1 MRRKLAVL
9 AALCAALTLAGPSS
23 ALDVGVTEDEGNT
36 NPSFVYATLQDLGMT
51 TNVMSIRWNPLD
63 PLGLPAN
70 FQDIKGAASVAAA
83 HGVSIILATY
93 QEKNTGITDTP
104 DAPAVFAQ
112 WLQKVAQECPL
123 CARKVI
129 VLNEP
134 NLQFFFKPTFDGSC
148 MPASPAA
155 YAEVLAAG
163 YDALKAVDPTIRV
176 YGLGLSPRGNDNCN
190 AVSNVSMSP
199 VSFLAELG
207 KAYKAMGRNAPLMDA
222 LSFHPYPNA
231 NNQGPE
237 VGYLW
242 PNVGVP
248 NLDRLKQVFHDAFA
262 GTAQPVIGVSSTVR
276 TTSAVLAP
284 INIALDELG
293 YQVDT
298 QGGAGY
304 TESEN
309 VPSISEATQ
318 AEWYADVI
326 ARYACDPSVE
336 TINFFH
342 LRDEFDRRRFQ
353 SGLVRLDGSKRPSYD
368 AVKGAIAQNKTCQGT
383 PVSWRPAKTV
393 IGAKALWPR
402 GKKFSK
408 KQSGFRFQLTAEER
422 ATYEAEL
429 VAASAGTPT
438 KGKGKDKGK
447 GKGKKPSATAK
458 PLASVTGELR
468 AYFRPFVVFKGK
480 LAPGTYMFKVTVV
493 AAMNPSRTSTF
504 TSPAF
509 TVK

>member
-1 MRRKLAVL
+1 MRRQLAAL
-9 AALCAALTLAGPSS
+9 AALCAAFALAGPAS

-36 NPSFVYATLQDLGMT
+36 NPDFVYATLQDLGMT
-51 TNVMSIRWNPLD
+51 TNVMSIRWDPLD

-70 FQDIKGAASVAAA
+70 FENIKGAASVAAA

-148 MPASPAA
+148 RPSSPAA
-155 YAEVLAAG
+155 YARVLAAG
-163 YDALKAVDPTIRV
+163 YDALKALDPTIRV

-199 VSFLAELG
+199 VYFLAELG
-207 KAYKAMGRNAPLMDA
+207 KAYKAMARTRPLMDA

-231 NNQGPE
+231 NDQGPS
-237 VGYLW
+237 VGYQW

-248 NLDRLKQVFHDAFA
+248 NLDRLKQAFYDAFA
-262 GTAQPVIGVSSTVR
+262 GTAQPLIGVDSPTARVTGA
-276 TTSAVLAP
+276 TTAARAT
-284 INIALDELG
+284 IATDEYG
-293 YQVDT
+293 IQVET
-298 QGGAGY
+298 QTLSRALNELGY

-309 VPSISEATQ
+309 VPAVTEEMQ

-336 TINFFH
+336 TVNFFH
-342 LRDEFDRRRFQ
+342 LRDEADRRRFQ
-353 SGLVRLDGSKRPSYD
+353 SGLLRIDGSRRPSYD
-368 AVKGAIAQNKTCQGT
+368 AVKQAIAVNSTCQGK

-393 IGAKALWPR
+393 IGAKAIWPF
-402 GKKFSK
+402 GKKFSTR
-408 KQSGFRFQLTAEER
+408 QSRFRFQLTAEER
-422 ATYEAEL
+422 ATFVAEL
-429 VAASAGTPT
+429 VPAPG
-438 KGKGKDKGK
+438 GKGTKV
-447 GKGKKPSATAK
+447 GKKRSTKAK
-458 PLASVTGELR
+458 PLASATGELR
-468 AYFRPFVVFKGK
+468 AYFRPFVSFKGK
-480 LAPGTYMFKVTVV
+480 LPVGTYAFKVTVV
-493 AAMNPSRTSTF
+493 AAMNSGRTSTF